1 MLQVDSTSRRWFEM
15 RMLNTVLVATVLMA
29 AMVGGA
35 VPALAQEATASVPE
49 ERLEYLCSRI
59 PLVEARIAA
68 VKERIHG
75 DASTWGSLAW
85 LEVKAGQAED
95 RGLDDLAERLRL
107 RIDVLVELDDL
118 LDARSARLDALD
130 AKCRELGALS

>member
-1 MLQVDSTSRRWFEM
+1 M
-15 RMLNTVLVATVLMA
+15 RMRQTVLVTVLAAA
-29 AMVGGA
+29 AMFGGA
-35 VPALAQEATASVPE
+35 MSAIAQEAETTSVAR
-49 ERLEYLCSRI
+49 ERVEYLCSRI

-107 RIDVLVELDDL
+107 RIEVLVELDDL
-118 LDARSARLDALD
+118 LDARSARLDALE
-130 AKCRELGALS
+130 AKCRELGAL

>member
-1 MLQVDSTSRRWFEM
+1 MA
-15 RMLNTVLVATVLMA
+15 VAVMF
-29 AMVGGA
+29 GGA
-35 VPALAQEATASVPE
+35 VPAIAQEESTSVAR
-49 ERLEYLCSRI
+49 ERVEYLCSRI

-107 RIDVLVELDDL
+107 RIEVLVELDDL
-118 LDARSARLDALD
+118 LDARSARLDALE
-130 AKCRELGALS
+130 AKCRELGAL

>member
-1 MLQVDSTSRRWFEM
+1 M
-15 RMLNTVLVATVLMA
+15 RMRQTVLVTVLAAA
-29 AMVGGA
+29 AMFGGA
-35 VPALAQEATASVPE
+35 MPAIAQEAETTSVAR
-49 ERLEYLCSRI
+49 ERVEYLCARI

-107 RIDVLVELDDL
+107 RIEVLVELDDL
-118 LDARSARLDALD
+118 LDARSARLDALE
-130 AKCRELGALS
+130 AKCRELGAL